1 MRSVNQIT
9 EDIQV
14 VKRAISEACREG
26 DDVEAELFYEDLD
39 ELYEEL
45 RLAKAAAI

>member
-1 MRSVNQIT
+1 MRSIDQIT

-26 DDVEAELFYEDLD
+26 DDVEAELLYIDLEELLD
-39 ELYEEL
+39 ELQD
-45 RLAKAAAI
+45 AKTATI